1 MTTAGVLITLR
12 VNARGSH
19 DVRSRYANPVF
30 KRRTPEAPP
39 NPPQVVKPGG
49 KGRPTPKR
57 RDAEK
62 RRRRPI
68 TAPANRKEAYR
79 RMREKQAAERA
90 KIRAGMARGDE
101 EYLLKRDRGPVRRLA
116 RNYVD
121 ARRTVGSYLMYA
133 MFVIVMLSLLP
144 IPLARLVVLFAP
156 PVLLLVVFAEGIIL
170 ARGIR
175 KLAAERYPNEDRSG
189 VGMYAAMR
197 AMQIRRLRIPN
208 PQVQIGE
215 KDKV

>member
-1 MTTAGVLITLR
+1 
-12 VNARGSH
+12 
-19 DVRSRYANPVF
+19 VF

-62 RRRRPI
+62 LRRQPI
-68 TAPANRKEAYR
+68 TAPANRKEAYKKL
-79 RMREKQAAERA
+79 REKQAAERA
-90 KIRAGMARGDE
+90 KVRQGMAKGSE
-101 EYLLKRDRGPVRRLA
+101 EHLLKRDKGPVRRLA
-116 RNYVD
+116 RDYVD
-121 ARRTVGSYLMYA
+121 SRRTVGSYLMYG
-133 MFVIVMLSLLP
+133 MFAIVLLSMLP
-144 IPLARLVVLFAP
+144 IPIARLLVLFAP
-156 PVLLLVVFAEGIIL
+156 PVLLFVVFAEGIL
-170 ARGIR
+170 LSRGIKR
-175 KLAAERYPNEDRSG
+175 LAAERYPDENAKG

-208 PQVQIGE
+208 PRVKIGE